1 MRRGAY
7 KFRTRPP
14 AVRFK
19 ENGFQ
24 PGELTLADGCAMWR
38 GMSCSPPCII
48 LHRPQL
54 GENIGSAAR
63 VMLNFGLTEMRLVEP
78 RDGWPNPAAGPLSAG
93 ALDAGVSVESFE
105 TVEAAL
111 ADLELVLA
119 TTARPR
125 GMEKP
130 VVDAAQ
136 GVEMIK
142 SRGLKTGI
150 LFGAENHGL
159 PSEIVGLADAILTYP
174 VNPEFASLN
183 LAQAVGVLCASWGA
197 SQGAVGRWQ
206 GEKAGVDVP
215 APREDLIRMFE
226 HLEDELERAG
236 YFYPAD
242 KTPLMKT
249 NIRNA
254 FIRGNW
260 TIQEVR
266 TFRGAIKA
274 LALGRGKARI
284 QRDD

>member
-1 MRRGAY
+1 
-7 KFRTRPP
+7 
-14 AVRFK
+14 
-19 ENGFQ
+19 
-24 PGELTLADGCAMWR
+24 MWR
-38 GMSCSPPCII
+38 GMNSTHPIII

-63 VMLNFGLTEMRLVEP
+63 VMLNFGLSELRLVAP
-78 RDGWPNPAAGPLSAG
+78 RDGWPNPAADPLSAG
-93 ALDAGVSVESFE
+93 AFEAGVTVEVFE
-105 TVEAAL
+105 TVEAAI
-111 ADLELVLA
+111 ADLGTVLA

-125 GMEKP
+125 GMEKL
-130 VVDAAQ
+130 VVDTAR
-136 GVEMIK
+136 GVELIR

-174 VNPEFASLN
+174 VNPQFASLN
-183 LAQAVGVLCASWGA
+183 LAQAVGVFCASWGA
-197 SQGAVGRWQ
+197 SEGAIGRWA
-206 GEKAGVDVP
+206 GEKAGVEPP
-215 APREDLIRMFE
+215 APKDDLIRMFE

-236 YFYPAD
+236 YFYPPD

-260 TIQEVR
+260 TMQEVR

-274 LALGRGKARI
+274 LALGRGEARI
-284 QRDD
+284 KRND